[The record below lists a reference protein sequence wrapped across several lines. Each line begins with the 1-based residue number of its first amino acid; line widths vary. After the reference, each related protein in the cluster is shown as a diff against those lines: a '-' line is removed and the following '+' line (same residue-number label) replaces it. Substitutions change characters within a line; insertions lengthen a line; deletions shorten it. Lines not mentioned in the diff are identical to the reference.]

1 MSLPFAVCSA
11 AGLHHEAIDWATRAS
26 ANGGVISTNT
36 IRAVSAFCGAIDT
49 AQIRDRFAR
58 LGIFAGGNLSGALVP
73 LYRSFSFGG
82 TLIGNATDTNNN
94 FVTGDYADTGASG
107 GLTGNGTNKHL
118 LVGSVL
124 SSVDRANSHSA
135 AYGSS
140 LTSPATGDRLLMGA
154 ESASGAGIVLM
165 QTRDGGNIARLRY
178 FSANSVT
185 NWVDGAA
192 TTSGFIMGSAVSSTD
207 LRAYVNGVQSGSTVT
222 ANRGTGAQTSR
233 TMPVFAYNANGSIVG
248 YSAARLSAYS
258 VGLGMTAAQALAY
271 NAAMQ
276 SLQTA
281 LGRT

>member
-1 MSLPFAVCSA
+1 MTLPVFVSET
-11 AGLHHEAIDWATRAS
+11 LHHEAIDWATRVS
-26 ANGGVISTNT
+26 ANGGLISTTT
-36 IRAVSAFCGAIDT
+36 IRAVSEFCRAVDT
-49 AQIRDRFAR
+49 AGIRNRFAR

-73 LYRSFSFGG
+73 LYRSFSYGG
-82 TLIGNATDTNNN
+82 TVIGNATDTNNN
-94 FVTGDYADTGASG
+94 FVSGDYADTGASG

-124 SSVDRANSHSA
+124 ASVDRANSHCA

-140 LTSPATGDRLLMGA
+140 LTSPSTGDRILIGA
-154 ESASGAGIVLM
+154 ESASGAGIVSL
-165 QTRDGGNIARLRY
+165 QTRDSTNTARLIY
-178 FSANSVT
+178 YSANSYSNFVLGT
-185 NWVDGAA
+185 P

-207 LRAYVNGVQSGSTVT
+207 LRAYVDGIQSGSTVT
-222 ANRGTGAQTSR
+222 GNRGTGAQTSR
-233 TMPVFAYNANGSIVG
+233 TLPIFAYNANGSIIG

>member
-1 MSLPFAVCSA
+1 MTLPVFVSET
-11 AGLHHEAIDWATRAS
+11 LHHEAIDWATRVS
-26 ANGGVISTNT
+26 ANGGVISTTT
-36 IRAVSAFCGAIDT
+36 IRAVSEFCRAVDT
-49 AQIRDRFAR
+49 AGIRNRFAR

-73 LYRSFSFGG
+73 LYRSFSYGG
-82 TLIGNATDTNNN
+82 TVIGNATDTNNN
-94 FVTGDYADTGASG
+94 FVSGDYADTGASG

-124 SSVDRANSHSA
+124 ASVDRANSHCA

-140 LTSPATGDRLLMGA
+140 LTSPSTGDRILIGA
-154 ESASGAGIVLM
+154 ESASGAGIVSL
-165 QTRDGGNIARLRY
+165 QTRDSTNTARLIY
-178 FSANSVT
+178 YSANSYSNFVLGT
-185 NWVDGAA
+185 P

-207 LRAYVNGVQSGSTVT
+207 LRAYVDGIQSGSTVT
-222 ANRGTGAQTSR
+222 GNRGTGAQTSR
-233 TMPVFAYNANGSIVG
+233 TLPIFAYNANGSIIG